1 MNPLFAP
8 NPSPDSFESILWWW
22 EKRRIPYNIIVGS
35 VGAIS
40 GVAYLVL
47 WDAYVRKPDEI
58 DGSPGPLVSF
68 LIFGFLANVFYTS
81 GWITEVMALAIKKS
95 GSPNFA
101 PRWFRRGLYFS
112 LGLALFPGVFTAI
125 EALIVVIKRRQ

>member
-1 MNPLFAP
+1 LNPLFAP

-22 EKRRIPYNIIVGS
+22 EKRRIPYNVIVGF

-40 GVAYLVL
+40 GVANLVL
-47 WDAYVRKPDEI
+47 WDADVRKPDEI

-68 LIFGFLANVFYTS
+68 LIFGFLANVFFTS
-81 GWITEVMALAIKKS
+81 GWITEVMPLAIKKS

-125 EALIVVIKRRQ
+125 EALIVVIKRRH